1 MSLLNLLNLGAG
13 LLGASRQNAMAE
25 REMREARRMQDA
37 QMRRQEEDLA
47 RRQGLY
53 DSRLAAGVYDPSARL
68 ETLRESVG
76 EADRLARSNASGAM
90 RVAGYR
96 PGDAAHSRAD
106 RRLSETARLRQALM
120 EEDVRAQAR
129 REQSADLAATSP
141 RNMDSAYW
149 LGENRFRS
157 GWGTQVDPSGLVSA
171 FLYSGGAG
179 DLERIFRRP
188 KRTQPLNLR
197 DGDPM
202 LGGF

>member
-13 LLGASRQNAMAE
+13 LLGASRQNATAE

-53 DSRLAAGVYDPSARL
+53 DSRLAAGVYDPSSRL
-68 ETLRESVG
+68 ETVRESLS
-76 EADRLARSNASGAM
+76 EADRLARTNASGAM

-96 PGDAAHSRAD
+96 PGDAAYARVD

-120 EEDVRAQAR
+120 EEDVRTQAR

-141 RNMDSAYW
+141 RNLDSAYW
-149 LGENRFRS
+149 LGENRFRA

-171 FLYSGGAG
+171 FLYSGGAD

-188 KRTQPLNLR
+188 KRAQPLNLR
-197 DGDPM
+197 DGDAL
-202 LGGF
+202 LGGY